1 MERRLIVLLGLMVLL
16 SQCLSLVLAM
26 SRSQVDEE
34 QDLCLTKECV
44 TAAAEILGRMD
55 SEVDPCQDFYKFAC
69 GGYIEK
75 TVIPDDKSRA
85 SMFSDLSDNLNEQV
99 GITFI

>member
-1 MERRLIVLLGLMVLL
+1 
-16 SQCLSLVLAM
+16 
-26 SRSQVDEE
+26 
-34 QDLCLTKECV
+34 
-44 TAAAEILGRMD
+44 MD
-55 SEVDPCQDFYKFAC
+55 SDVDPCQDFYNFAC